1 MEIRQFYMILVLL
14 IVASI
19 LYIMLIDIV
28 QLLEHVANFYL
39 KKGPK
44 EKTKIK
50 EGRLQKLVWLLRPSD
65 YIT

>member
-1 MEIRQFYMILVLL
+1 MEIQQFYIILGLL
-14 IVASI
+14 IVASV
-19 LYIMLIDIV
+19 LYIMLIDIL

-50 EGRLQKLVWLLRPSD
+50 EGMLQKLVWMLRPSD